1 MKRIE
6 FIAPV
11 EAMRG
16 NLGSKQ
22 DLRYADH
29 DNKAWD
35 APDGRQYARNY
46 QPRYIG
52 AKRAADGLK
61 IFQVKTKAATNISTE
76 TRKNMA
82 VLGGTGAIVGAAKI
96 GEHEMGGAPFYS
108 LVAVVNY
115 AINDYESPNL
125 ERVER
130 AATFFRNIG
139 FDYNENKDNVEKFVY
154 DCVFNMTK
162 RKQEQISWV
171 YISSLITAHLDNPYG
186 SLSQGN
192 VTIGKAT
199 LIKFWTQLAPGGATF
214 NVAGDTGIC
223 FEGNTFDD
231 VTHSEHVNVLG
242 LSIGTIGQEEYVKLG
257 NEYLKLD
264 DDYVK
269 AGDEVDTEAGVM
281 YILTSVAPEP

>member
-22 DLRYADH
+22 NLRYALH
-29 DNKAWD
+29 DNKAFE

-61 IFQVKTKAATNISTE
+61 IFQVKTKAATNLSDQ

-82 VLGGTGAIVGAAKI
+82 ILGGTGAIVGAAKI
-96 GEHEMGGAPFYS
+96 GEHAMGGAPFYA
-108 LVAVVNY
+108 LVSVLNY
-115 AINDYESPNL
+115 AINDYESA
-125 ERVER
+125 VVAQAER
-130 AATFFRNIG
+130 AAAFFRTIG

-154 DCVFNMTK
+154 DQIFDMVK
-162 RKQEQISWV
+162 RKQTAVQYE
-171 YISSLITAHLDNPYG
+171 YIAGFITAKVDNPYYG
-186 SLSQGN
+186 LSWGN
-192 VTIGKAT
+192 VTIGTAT
-199 LIKFWTQLAPGGATF
+199 LIKFWTILASGGATF

-223 FEGNTFDD
+223 LEGNTFDD
-231 VTHSEHVNVLG
+231 VAHSEKLNVLG
-242 LSIGTIGQEEYVKLG
+242 LSIVTMSQDEYVKLG
-257 NEYLKLD
+257 DEFLKLD
-264 DDYVK
+264 TDYVL
-269 AGDEVDTEAGVM
+269 AGDEVNTEAGIR
-281 YILTSVAPEP
+281 YTLTSVAPEP